1 MNANRCA
8 LLVMGLGTGYLI
20 GDEPNASSGE
30 WLELKSSRTG
40 GDRASHINLLREAHA
55 TLKRD
60 GKAPEPTPAQPADTP
75 KAANGTGA

>member
-1 MNANRCA
+1 MNANRYA

-20 GDEPNASSGE
+20 GDEPNPSSGE

-60 GKAPEPTPAQPADTP
+60 GKGPETTPSQPPKAPE
-75 KAANGTGA
+75 AASGNGA